1 MRLTCNKIVT
11 FFILKGGKCI
21 FSYEIL
27 LESMLEL
34 FMRKKQRALIGCIAT
49 CACFFAATLS
59 GSFVESIEQE
69 VTDTNL
75 KQVNSLT
82 QEAPTPTNTV
92 VPTATPTV
100 TPLPTNTPT
109 PTPTSTPTPT
119 PTPALTAYTV
129 DFTIPNIKSNLNI
142 RSGPSTDAEI
152 IGKLP
157 AESFAYILD
166 IENDWVEISTG
177 SIKSGYINATYL
189 YSEDEIKNLCDTKK
203 WISAKITT
211 EVLNVRSGP
220 STDTEIIDKLKK
232 GEKVTVLLSKSFN
245 EWLAIKLDNG
255 TTGYIS
261 SDYATI
267 SHNLQTGSSLEE
279 IEEKKRQEEQ
289 KRLEEERKAKEAAEK
304 AKAAIAKARVSTI
317 AETKRNPISMTED
330 EIFLFAS
337 VIYTEAANQQYEGM
351 LAVANVIL
359 NRLESKRW
367 GNTLEEVLY
376 APEQFAGATK
386 RQLEAAWKRGIPDIC
401 YKAANE
407 ALAGRN
413 NIGNFEFFRTVK
425 KADLSTFKE
434 FYILEDHV
442 FYRK

>member
-1 MRLTCNKIVT
+1 
-11 FFILKGGKCI
+11 
-21 FSYEIL
+21 
-27 LESMLEL
+27 MLEL

-59 GSFVESIEQE
+59 GSFVESIDQE
-69 VTDTNL
+69 VTNTNL
-75 KQVNSLT
+75 SQVKQVNSST

-220 STDTEIIDKLKK
+220 NTDTEIIDKVKK

-245 EWLAIKLDNG
+245 EWLAIQLDNG

-267 SHNLQTGSSLEE
+267 SYNLQTGSSLEE
-279 IEEKKRQEEQ
+279 IEEKKRQEEAEA
-289 KRLEEERKAKEAAEK
+289 KAREEERKAKEAAERTKQEEQKKK
-304 AKAAIAKARVSTI
+304 AEAAIAKARISTV
-317 AETKRNPISMTED
+317 AETKRNPVSMTED

-376 APEQFAGATK
+376 APGQFAGATK

-413 NIGNFEFFRTVK
+413 NIGTFEFFRRVK
-425 KADLSTFKE
+425 NADLFVFKE

>member
-1 MRLTCNKIVT
+1 
-11 FFILKGGKCI
+11 
-21 FSYEIL
+21 
-27 LESMLEL
+27 MLEL

-59 GSFVESIEQE
+59 GSFVESIDQE
-69 VTDTNL
+69 VTNTDST
-75 KQVNSLT
+75 QVRQVTSST

-92 VPTATPTV
+92 IPTATPTV

-220 STDTEIIDKLKK
+220 STDTEIIDKVKK

-245 EWLAIKLDNG
+245 EWLAIQLDNG

-267 SHNLQTGSSLEE
+267 SYNLQTGSSLEE

-289 KRLEEERKAKEAAEK
+289 KRLEEERKAKEASEK

-367 GNTLEEVLY
+367 GANLEEVLY
-376 APEQFAGATK
+376 APGQFAGAQK
-386 RQLEAAWKRGIPDIC
+386 SLLEIAWKRGIPDIC
-401 YKAANE
+401 YKAAKE

-413 NIGNFEFFRTVK
+413 NIGNFEFFRRVK
-425 KADLSTFKE
+425 NADLSSYKE

-442 FYRK
+442 FYKK

>member
-1 MRLTCNKIVT
+1 
-11 FFILKGGKCI
+11 
-21 FSYEIL
+21 
-27 LESMLEL
+27 MLEL

-49 CACFFAATLS
+49 CACFFATTLT

-69 VTDTNL
+69 VTNTNSTQV
-75 KQVNSLT
+75 KQVNSTT

-109 PTPTSTPTPT
+109 PTPTKAPTPT
-119 PTPALTAYTV
+119 PTPALTDYTL
-129 DFTIPNIKSNLNI
+129 DFTIPNISSNLNI
-142 RSGPSTDAEI
+142 RSAPSTDAEI

-189 YSEDEIKNLCDTKK
+189 YSEEEIKNLCDSKK

-220 STDTEIIDKLKK
+220 STDTEIIDKLKE
-232 GEKVTVLLSKSFN
+232 GEKVTILLSKSFN
-245 EWLAIKLDNG
+245 EWFAIKLDNG
-255 TTGYIS
+255 TIGYIS

-267 SHNLQTGSSLEE
+267 SYNLQTGSSLEE
-279 IEEKKRQEEQ
+279 IEEKKRKEEAEA
-289 KRLEEERKAKEAAEK
+289 KAREEERKVKEAAEK
-304 AKAAIAKARVSTI
+304 AKAALAKARVTTVS
-317 AETKRNPISMTED
+317 ETTRNPISMTED
-330 EIFLFAS
+330 ELFLFAS

-367 GNTLEEVLY
+367 GATLEEVLY
-376 APEQFAGATK
+376 APGQFAGTQK
-386 RQLEAAWKRGIPDIC
+386 SLLEIAWKRGIPDIC

-413 NIGNFEFFRTVK
+413 NIGDFEFFRRAK
-425 KADLSTFKE
+425 NADLSSYKE

-442 FYRK
+442 FYKK